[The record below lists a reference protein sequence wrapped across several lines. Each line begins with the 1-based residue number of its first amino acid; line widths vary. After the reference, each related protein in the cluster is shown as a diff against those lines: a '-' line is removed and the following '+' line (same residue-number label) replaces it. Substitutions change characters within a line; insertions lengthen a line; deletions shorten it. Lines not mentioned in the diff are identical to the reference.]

1 MHLLLYGLR
10 GAPAR
15 VMYQNPTLTLLHRS
29 PGRREYLRANKKPI
43 VFDTG
48 LNCWVVLDPD
58 LAAAALTDPRLAQID
73 YHEANEELARIAR
86 LSLSNI
92 HFTLAH
98 NPISRDGDLH
108 VTQRKAT
115 ARHLANHRRNMG
127 AALTAAVD
135 RCAFRFDTA
144 GELEV
149 MSEIIIPAVNLM
161 IGALIGVPVS
171 GDEPAAT
178 MSRLFDRLGSARRHV
193 EADRQIGEA
202 RDRIKAAHDD
212 ISEAEV
218 GAALSLWVLGYD
230 AMIGTLG
237 ESLRLIFETQSG
249 SALSAMSFP
258 DNPPETGVAYIAR
271 TARTNLEFGGVAIK
285 AGQRLRVTLQSSA
298 YSDDPK
304 QQARMFGAGIHTC
317 VGRPAALDLW
327 RALTA
332 KLATIDRKVEFLGS
346 KLRDQDYLFVYPDY
360 LKVHVT

>member
-1 MHLLLYGLR
+1 M
-10 GAPAR
+10 
-15 VMYQNPTLTLLHRS
+15 
-29 PGRREYLRANKKPI
+29 
-43 VFDTG
+43 
-48 LNCWVVLDPD
+48 
-58 LAAAALTDPRLAQID
+58 AQID

-86 LSLSNI
+86 ISLSNI
-92 HFTLAH
+92 DFTLAH

-108 VTQRKAT
+108 VTQRKAA
-115 ARHLANHRRNMG
+115 ARHIANHRRDMEVAL
-127 AALTAAVD
+127 AAAMD
-135 RCAFRFDTA
+135 RCALRFDVA
-144 GELEV
+144 CELDV
-149 MSEIIIPAVNLM
+149 MSEVIIPAVNLM

-178 MSRLFDRLGSARRHV
+178 MSRLFDRLGSTRRHV

-202 RDRIKAAHDD
+202 RDRIKAAHDDD

-237 ESLRLIFETQSG
+237 ESLRLIFETHTG
-249 SALSAMSFP
+249 SVLSAIPFP
-258 DNPPETGVAYIAR
+258 DNPPETGVAYVAR
-271 TARTNLEFGGVAIK
+271 KATTDLEFGGVAVK

-304 QQARMFGAGIHTC
+304 QQAHMFGAGIHTC

-327 RALTA
+327 RALTT

-346 KLRDQDYLFVYPDY
+346 KLRDQDHLFIYPDY
-360 LKVHVT
+360 LKVRVT